1 MYVSSVSYT
10 FILDISEI
18 LENIY
23 IWVFLVNHESV
34 LHLTFLNIG
43 CSYCTQNC
51 IFLYFLEATISCIAA
66 KNCSK
71 SSYICVFILQRKQ
84 QDWL

>member
-34 LHLTFLNIG
+34 LHLTFVKYRL
-43 CSYCTQNC
+43 
-51 IFLYFLEATISCIAA
+51 
-66 KNCSK
+66 
-71 SSYICVFILQRKQ
+71 
-84 QDWL
+84 